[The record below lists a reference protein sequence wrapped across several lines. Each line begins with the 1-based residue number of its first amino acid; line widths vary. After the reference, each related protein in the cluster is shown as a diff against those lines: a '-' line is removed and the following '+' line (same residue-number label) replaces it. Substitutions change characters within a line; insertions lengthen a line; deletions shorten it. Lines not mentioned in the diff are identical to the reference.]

1 MNQHEIANIL
11 KAQGWAE
18 DRFGN
23 LKSKTGRSRV
33 KFQVNSLRVER
44 KITYKPS
51 EFYTRLPE
59 WINIVSDDYKNVTLV
74 DGKVCIKGRKIKTQ
88 EVAA

>member
-23 LKSKTGRSRV
+23 LKSRSGLVRV
-33 KFQVNSLRVER
+33 KFQANSMRVER
-44 KITYKPS
+44 KITYEPR
-51 EFYTRLPE
+51 EFYTRPPE
-59 WINIVSDDYKNVTLV
+59 WVNLVSDYYKNVTLV
-74 DGKVCIKGRKIKTQ
+74 DGQVCIKGRKLKIQ
-88 EVAA
+88 AEEV

>member
-23 LKSKTGRSRV
+23 LKAKSGIVRV
-33 KFQVNSLRVER
+33 KFQANSIRVEK
-44 KITYKPS
+44 KITFKPND
-51 EFYTRLPE
+51 FYTRPPE
-59 WINIVSDDYKNVTLV
+59 WVNVVSDYYKDISLS
-74 DGKVCIKGRKIKTQ
+74 DGQVCIKGRKLKIQTE
-88 EVAA
+88 EV

>member
-11 KAQGWAE
+11 KSQGWAE

-23 LKSKTGRSRV
+23 LKSKSGLVRV
-33 KFQVNSLRVER
+33 KFQANSLRVER

-51 EFYTRLPE
+51 PFYTKPPE
-59 WINIVSDDYKNVTLV
+59 WVNLVSDYYKDVKLV
-74 DGKVCIKGRKIKTQ
+74 DGQVCIKGRKIKTQ